1 MAWGVTA
8 INPDISDL
16 YVEYLRDDRFLS
28 TNKTWEKIKFR
39 YETIKVRG
47 GEDVELELKFT
58 RNGVII
64 PMDLIDGTAHDLMP
78 WISADTFK
86 NP

>member
-1 MAWGVTA
+1 MAWGITA
-8 INPDISDL
+8 INPDIMDL
-16 YVEYLRDDRFLS
+16 YVEYIREDHYLS
-28 TNKTWEKIKFR
+28 TNKTWEKLQYR

-47 GEDVELELKFT
+47 GEEIELELKFT
-58 RNGVII
+58 RNGVIL
-64 PMDLIDGTAHDLMP
+64 PMDLIDGSAHDIMP